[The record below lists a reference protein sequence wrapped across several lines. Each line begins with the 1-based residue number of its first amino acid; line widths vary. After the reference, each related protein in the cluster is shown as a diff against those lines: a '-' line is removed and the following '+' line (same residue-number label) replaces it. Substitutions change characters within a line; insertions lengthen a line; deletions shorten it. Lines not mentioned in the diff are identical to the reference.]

1 MISPDDVT
9 IQYLAGRPYAPS
21 GPEWDAAVRG
31 WRTLRTDDAAVF
43 DRQLTMD
50 AGALEPMIS
59 FGTSP
64 GMTAPVSARVPDPAR
79 ITDPSQR
86 NALAKAIGYMGF
98 VPGQSLLGH
107 PIDVVF
113 IGSCTNG
120 RLADLRD
127 AARILNGHK
136 VNPKVKTVIV
146 PGSRPVMAAARSE
159 GLDEIFL
166 AAGAEWREPGCSMCI
181 AMNGDQLAPGQYC
194 VSTSNRNF
202 EGRQGKGGR
211 TMLASPLTA
220 AASALAGAVA
230 DVRMW
235 MK

>member
-1 MISPDDVT
+1 MRSRRR
-9 IQYLAGRPYAPS
+9 LH
-21 GPEWDAAVRG
+21 
-31 WRTLRTDDAAVF
+31 
-43 DRQLTMD
+43 
-50 AGALEPMIS
+50 
-59 FGTSP
+59 
-64 GMTAPVSARVPDPAR
+64 
-79 ITDPSQR
+79 
-86 NALAKAIGYMGF
+86 YMGF

-127 AARILNGHK
+127 AARILKGRK
-136 VNPKVKTVIV
+136 VNPKVRTVIV

-159 GLDEIFL
+159 GLDEIFR

-181 AMNGDQLAPGQYC
+181 AMNGDELAAGQYC

-211 TMLASPLTA
+211 TMLASPHDRRRFSSGRRRGRCEDVDEIACRRTA
-220 AASALAGAVA
+220 TFPSADPPGRGELYSE
-230 DVRMW
+230 D
-235 MK
+235 